1 VTSSA
6 DEVGLFTLVREDW
19 ETNGRDWT
27 APGFQALAV
36 HRLGRHARRGR
47 GPAARLS
54 RIVYRVLF
62 LFVRNC
68 YGIEIPVKTYIGRR
82 MRLVGQHGMVFNEKT
97 SFGDD
102 CSFGHNCTTGIGI
115 YGKNSVPVFGDRV
128 EIAPGVVVLGE
139 VTIGDDVKIGPN
151 ALVIT
156 NVPDGAHVFE
166 KPTRIMHLTRVVPAP
181 AGEAGPPNGNGR

>member
-1 VTSSA
+1 VASSA
-6 DEVGLFTLVREDW
+6 DGVGLFTLVREDW

-36 HRLGRHARRGR
+36 YRLGRHARRTP
-47 GPAARLS
+47 GPAGAAL
-54 RIVYRVLF
+54 RIVHRLLF

-68 YGIEIPVKTYIGRR
+68 YGIEIPVKTQIGRR

-102 CSFGHNCTTGIGI
+102 CSYGHNTTIGIGI
-115 YGKNSVPVFGDRV
+115 YGKNSVPTFGDRV
-128 EIAPGVVVLGE
+128 ELGPGVVVLGE

-156 NVPDGAHVFE
+156 NVPAGAHVFE
-166 KPTRIMHLTRVVPAP
+166 KPTRVLHLTRQS
-181 AGEAGPPNGNGR
+181 PPSGSANGDGR